1 MARARNIKPGF
12 CTNEDLA
19 ECSFEA
25 RLCFALLPMLADREG
40 RLEDRPKRI
49 KGELFRFDSL
59 DVEPL
64 LAELERYG
72 FIARYEVNGLR
83 LIQIL
88 AFGKHQN
95 PHHREPESTL
105 PTHPSLRLDP
115 DGKYVKPE
123 AGAPLD
129 ALKAPDKPEAS
140 PGLSPPRDDLARGSS
155 RADSGFRSPDTGTL
169 IPDSG
174 LFAEAPPAPP
184 PPARPAKP
192 SRPKA
197 AEPEKPKTADVWE
210 AYRSAYA
217 ARYGVDPLRNLKVNG
232 VLSNLLKR
240 IPVDEAP
247 AVARFFVGSEDKF
260 YVNAGHPVDL
270 LLRDCE
276 KLRTA
281 TITGQ
286 RGGTPLSRHTGFDQ
300 RNYEGAPDGSI
311 PA

>member
-64 LAELERYG
+64 LAELEAYG

-123 AGAPLD
+123 ADAPLD
-129 ALKAPDKPEAS
+129 APKASDKPEAS
-140 PGLSPPRDDLARGSS
+140 PGLPPPRDDLARGSS
-155 RADSGFRSPDTGTL
+155 RADSGSLIPDTGFRSPDPGTL
-169 IPDSG
+169 IPDPG
-174 LFAEAPPAPP
+174 LFAEAPSAPP

-192 SRPKA
+192 SKPKP
-197 AEPEKPKTADVWE
+197 AEQEKPKTADVWE
-210 AYRSAYA
+210 AYSSAYT
-217 ARYGVDPLRNLKVNG
+217 ARYGVEPLRNAKVNG
-232 VLSNLLKR
+232 VLANLLKR
-240 IPVDEAP
+240 IPTDEAP
-247 AVARFFVGSEDKF
+247 AIARFFVGSEDKL
-260 YVNAGHPVDL
+260 YVNSGHSVDL
-270 LLRDCE
+270 LLRDAE

-281 TITGQ
+281 TLTG
-286 RGGTPLSRHTGFDQ
+286 GGAPLNRHTDFDKRDYEKGF
-300 RNYEGAPDGSI
+300 
-311 PA
+311 